1 MIDYA
6 PSFQTPRPP
15 GPGRELAPNKSS
27 YRFVMLSLS
36 HRFLMV
42 LGLVVALPA
51 SAPWALA
58 GEEKAPAATQAT
70 TAPADADIAKA
81 VKQLDSER
89 FADRQAAGEKL
100 EAAGKAAIGALEK
113 AALGD
118 SLEVTTRTIELLQ
131 KFGKSPDDATRE
143 AARAALER
151 LAKSDRPAG
160 NRAQEA
166 LKTLQPAQGQGLV
179 LGPGVTIV
187 GGVPGIVGNIQIQ
200 GGTVQIGGGVS
211 RISIS
216 NVNGVKRIE
225 ADENGKKVRI
235 DDDPQNGIK
244 MEVTTQKD
252 GKDITEKYEA
262 KNADELKKNFPEAH
276 KLYKQYSD
284 GMGGNMGGIQI
295 QMGKAIQIGGGPVAT
310 QPAAAAAIPP
320 GLGAG
325 DVPIEVTTAM
335 MKRLAE
341 QLQALSKGDR
351 LKDAPASERENLKKQ
366 AEELKRQISDLEKHL
381 EKSAKAEAETQ
392 KN

>member
-1 MIDYA
+1 L
-6 PSFQTPRPP
+6 PTP
-15 GPGRELAPNKSS
+15 NQIS
-27 YRFVMLSLS
+27 YQFMLSLS
-36 HRFLMV
+36 LRFLMV

-58 GEEKAPAATQAT
+58 GEEKAPATTQAS

-89 FADRQAAGEKL
+89 FADRQAASEKL

-131 KFGKSPDDATRE
+131 KFGKSPDDATKE

-160 NRAQEA
+160 SRAQEA

-244 MEVTTQKD
+244 MEVTTRKD

-276 KLYKQYSD
+276 KLYKQYSE
-284 GMGGNMGGIQI
+284 GIGGNMGAIQVRV
-295 QMGKAIQIGGGPVAT
+295 GAGNAIQIGGGPVAT
-310 QPAAAAAIPP
+310 QPAAAAAMPP
-320 GLGAG
+320 GLGAR

-335 MKRLAE
+335 MKHLAE
-341 QLQALSKGDR
+341 QLQALRNGDR
-351 LKDAPASERENLKKQ
+351 LKNAPASERENLKKQ
-366 AEELKRQISDLEKHL
+366 AEELKRQISDLEKQL
-381 EKSAKAEAETQ
+381 EKSAKAEAETR

>member
-1 MIDYA
+1 M
-6 PSFQTPRPP
+6 
-15 GPGRELAPNKSS
+15 PNQIS
-27 YRFVMLSLS
+27 YQFMLSLS
-36 HRFLMV
+36 LRFLMV

-58 GEEKAPAATQAT
+58 GEEKAPATTQAT

-89 FADRQAAGEKL
+89 FADRQAASEKL

-131 KFGKSPDDATRE
+131 KFGKSPDDATKE

-211 RISIS
+211 RISVS

-225 ADENGKKVRI
+225 AEENGKKIKI

-244 MEVTTQKD
+244 MEVTTRKD

-284 GMGGNMGGIQI
+284 GMGGNMGAIQI
-295 QMGKAIQIGGGPVAT
+295 HVGKAIQIGGGPVAT
-310 QPAAAAAIPP
+310 QPAAAAAMPS
-320 GLGAG
+320 GQGAR

-351 LKDAPASERENLKKQ
+351 LKNAPASEKENLKKQ
-366 AEELKRQISDLEKHL
+366 AEELKRQISDLEKQL
-381 EKSAKAEAETQ
+381 EKSAKAETETE

>member
-6 PSFQTPRPP
+6 PSFQAHRPP
-15 GPGRELAPNKSS
+15 GPGRLPTPNQIS
-27 YRFVMLSLS
+27 YQFMLSLS

-58 GEEKAPAATQAT
+58 GDDKAPAATQAT

-89 FADRQAAGEKL
+89 FADRQAASEKL

-143 AARAALER
+143 AASAALER

-166 LKTLQPAQGQGLV
+166 LKTLQPAQGQDM
-179 LGPGVTIV
+179 PG
-187 GGVPGIVGNIQIQ
+187 GIMGNIQIR
-200 GGTVQIGGGVS
+200 GMQIGGGMT
-211 RISIS
+211 RISVS

-225 ADENGKKVRI
+225 ADENGKKI
-235 DDDPQNGIK
+235 KIADDPQNGIK
-244 MEVTTQKD
+244 MEVTTRKD

-262 KNADELKKNFPEAH
+262 KNADELKKNFPDAH

-284 GMGGNMGGIQI
+284 GMGGNMGAIQVRV
-295 QMGKAIQIGGGPVAT
+295 GAGNAIQIGGGPVAT
-310 QPAAAAAIPP
+310 QPAAAAAMPP
-320 GLGAG
+320 GQDAG

-335 MKRLAE
+335 MKRLAK
-341 QLQALSKGDR
+341 QLQALSEGDR
-351 LKDAPASERENLKKQ
+351 LKNAPASERENLKKQ
-366 AEELKRQISDLEKHL
+366 AEELKRQISDLEKL
-381 EKSAKAEAETQ
+381 LDKSAKAEAE
-392 KN
+392 KK

>member
-1 MIDYA
+1 
-6 PSFQTPRPP
+6 
-15 GPGRELAPNKSS
+15 
-27 YRFVMLSLS
+27 MLSLS

-42 LGLVVALPA
+42 IGLVVALPA

-58 GEEKAPAATQAT
+58 GEEKAPAAKEAQA
-70 TAPADADIAKA
+70 APADADIAKA
-81 VKQLDSER
+81 VEQLDSER
-89 FADRQAAGEKL
+89 FADRQAASEKL
-100 EAAGKAAIGALEK
+100 EAAGKAAIDALEK

-131 KFGKSPDDATRE
+131 KFGNSPDDATKE
-143 AARAALER
+143 AASAALER

-200 GGTVQIGGGVS
+200 GGVLQIGGGGMT
-211 RISIS
+211 RISVS

-225 ADENGKKVRI
+225 AEENGKKIKI

-244 MEVTTQKD
+244 MEVTTRKD

-276 KLYKQYSD
+276 KLYKQYS
-284 GMGGNMGGIQI
+284 GGIGGNMGAIQVRV
-295 QMGKAIQIGGGPVAT
+295 GAGNAIQIGGGPVAT
-310 QPAAAAAIPP
+310 QPAAAAAMPP
-320 GLGAG
+320 GQGAG

-351 LKDAPASERENLKKQ
+351 LKNAPASERENLKKQ
-366 AEELKRQISDLEKHL
+366 AEELKRQISDLEKQL
-381 EKSAKAEAETQ
+381 EKSAKAEMER
-392 KN
+392 